1 VGAET
6 VALGSTERS
15 RAEVI
20 LETQS
25 TRVLAGRP
33 VKGEVVTNTK
43 ETLQIKSARLTLA
56 CVEETHI
63 RTRIPFIARDR
74 EQKNSSPPRR
84 FLGAYEKSVIMERSL
99 TLRGEDTIS
108 PPGARFPFELK
119 IPTDALPSYSGRS
132 ATVGWR
138 LEAKVVPALE
148 PEIVAETEV
157 TVLPMAQRESR
168 PVVAANKQ
176 GAPVGLE
183 LEVFRDIV
191 EPGDEVEGRLTVTRL
206 KTKPQRILVKLIAH
220 EFAKARQTVGYQ
232 IDTSDMVL
240 TVTGPFDRGQLQ
252 EGRSQCFTLQVPEG
266 TVTYVGK
273 NSSSRLLVKATAAL
287 RFRRDISSTAQVH
300 VGTLAQ
306 SLAGGSRQEH

>member
-1 VGAET
+1 
-6 VALGSTERS
+6 LGSTERS

-20 LETQS
+20 IETQS

-33 VKGEVVTNTK
+33 VKGEVVTNTE
-43 ETLQIKSARLTLA
+43 ETLEIKSTRLTLT

-63 RTRIPFIARDR
+63 RTRIPFIAGDR
-74 EQKNSSPPRR
+74 EEKNSSPPSR

-108 PPGARFPFELK
+108 PPGARFPFELE

-138 LEAKVVPALE
+138 LKARVVPSSQR
-148 PEIVAETEV
+148 EIVAETEV
-157 TVLPMAQRESR
+157 TILPLAQRESR
-168 PVVAANKQ
+168 PLVAANKP

-183 LEVFRDIV
+183 LEILQDIIA
-191 EPGDEVEGRLTVTRL
+191 PGDKVDGRLTVTRL
-206 KTKPQRILVKLIAH
+206 RAKPQRILVKLIAH
-220 EFAKARQTVGYQ
+220 QFAKARQTVGYQ
-232 IDTSDMVL
+232 IDTGDMVL
-240 TVTGPFDRGQLQ
+240 TETEPFDRGQLR
-252 EGRSQCFTLQVPEG
+252 EGLSQRFALKVPEG

-300 VGTLAQ
+300 VGTFA
-306 SLAGGSRQEH
+306 

>member
-1 VGAET
+1 
-6 VALGSTERS
+6 
-15 RAEVI
+15 
-20 LETQS
+20 
-25 TRVLAGRP
+25 
-33 VKGEVVTNTK
+33 
-43 ETLQIKSARLTLA
+43 
-56 CVEETHI
+56 
-63 RTRIPFIARDR
+63 
-74 EQKNSSPPRR
+74 
-84 FLGAYEKSVIMERSL
+84 LGAYEKSVIMERSL